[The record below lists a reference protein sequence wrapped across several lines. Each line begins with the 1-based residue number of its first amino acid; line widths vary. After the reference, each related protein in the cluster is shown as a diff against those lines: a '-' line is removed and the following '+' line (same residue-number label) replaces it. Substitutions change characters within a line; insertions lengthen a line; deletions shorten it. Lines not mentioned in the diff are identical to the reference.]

1 MVFLTIYKKITYQIS
16 SVCAQVVR
24 NPRNLTTN
32 AQTKTC
38 FIQLFLLLSLYFE
51 HFSLRFFFFKYFILT
66 TQNLFRSVRRHLT
79 DLAEYAVVQRGPCI
93 QFQSYDHFCVC
104 CENEKNCFQSI
115 SSVYFIYKMCYGAMP
130 SSSQCNVFY
139 YFKFLTPPCPH

>member
-1 MVFLTIYKKITYQIS
+1 MRKRKHVLYSYFFC
-16 SVCAQVVR
+16 SVCIL
-24 NPRNLTTN
+24 N
-32 AQTKTC
+32 
-38 FIQLFLLLSLYFE
+38 IFLYV
-51 HFSLRFFFFKYFILT
+51 FFFKYFILT

-104 CENEKNCFQSI
+104 SENEKNCFQSI
-115 SSVYFIYKMCYGAMP
+115 NSVYFIYKMCYGAMP